1 MKDITEILDLL
12 PHRYPF
18 LLVDRVLEVVAG
30 ESVRGFKNVTINED
44 FFNGHFSGNP
54 VMPGVLIIEA
64 LAQLSGV
71 LAFVTNDRQATDGY
85 IYLLAAIDR
94 SRFRRPVVPGDR
106 LMLES
111 TSTANRLGLLK
122 FHAQASVDDEL
133 VCTSDITV
141 MERKI

>member
-18 LLVDRVLEVVAG
+18 LLVDRVEEIVAG
-30 ESVRGFKNVTINED
+30 ERARGFKNVTINED
-44 FFNGHFSGNP
+44 FFNGHFPDNP

-71 LAFVTNDRQATDGY
+71 LAFVTNNRQATDGY
-85 IYLLAAIDR
+85 IYFLAGIDR

-111 TSTANRLGLLK
+111 TSTADRLGLLK
-122 FHAQASVDDEL
+122 FHTEASVDDEL
-133 VCTSDITV
+133 VCTSDITI
-141 MERKI
+141 MERKV

>member
-1 MKDITEILDLL
+1 MKDITDILDLL
-12 PHRYPF
+12 PHRHPF

-30 ESVRGFKNVTINED
+30 ESARGFKNVTINED
-44 FFNGHFSGNP
+44 FFNGHFPGNP

-71 LAFVTNDRQATDGY
+71 LAFVTNNRQATDGY
-85 IYLLAAIDR
+85 IYFLAGIDR
-94 SRFRRPVVPGDR
+94 SRFRRPVVPGDQ

-111 TSTANRLGLLK
+111 TYTADRLGLLK
-122 FHAQASVDDEL
+122 FHTQASVDDEL